1 MRKLTK
7 DELSAIQDLTDS
19 PLIEQC
25 SLDRHSNGLM
35 RVTVISSLDASW
47 NGVDALLDRIFPDS
61 EYRGKAGVE
70 LRDGIISEYYSIDV
84 DGETLINLC
93 MKKTT
98 LAGAVEGKTY
108 QDHSNTVESYAELL
122 GPCSIEQI
130 IKMEA

>member
-70 LRDGIISEYYSIDV
+70 LRDGITSEYYSVDV
-84 DGETLINLC
+84 DEETLINLC

-98 LAGAVEGKTY
+98 PAGAVEGKTY
-108 QDHSNTVESYAELL
+108 HLDYTIPTAEVELI